1 MLDKISSRTLIDSL
15 VVGYE
20 MGIAEPIIIDIKT
33 ARMTRFLNAISRAD
47 IRSDEVLCLCGCLD
61 DEEGQLN
68 GAGFIAKLR
77 TTITPDHGRAIKGHA
92 KQSKPNNRAK
102 AMKSHR
108 GDLVRIVTD
117 QFLRAAS
124 NSQGALDS
132 FGQLF
137 IHIRHW
143 PYKPRILEQEIFRRI
158 WDRRSSA
165 SNPTPSGN
173 RALPSLED
181 SGSRRTSKPIP
192 LAGKQA
198 GTQSANAD
206 PLTLPSCTPSSQT

>member
-1 MLDKISSRTLIDSL
+1 
-15 VVGYE
+15 
-20 MGIAEPIIIDIKT
+20 MGQVDVW
-33 ARMTRFLNAISRAD
+33 N
-47 IRSDEVLCLCGCLD
+47 LD
-61 DEEGQLN
+61 DEGGQLN

-181 SGSRRTSKPIP
+181 SGSRPTSKPIP

-198 GTQSANAD
+198 GTQSASSHIGLVEVERPD
-206 PLTLPSCTPSSQT
+206 SEGRTSEPDQTLKLNPSLSTCKRHRQRPTPPVPGGLNQYHSYQPRRG